1 MKYISSNYIF
11 FVCFVVKYITH
22 VNNIYGE
29 NMERKFVSE
38 GRYKKVPRSA
48 TRKRRVK
55 KSSVH
60 TSKKNIQK
68 KKISNKKKYKV
79 KTDKFVRFLF
89 CSILLVVI
97 AIVARLVTMNE
108 NESFIPVFNNNEIKE
123 NTDSINIA
131 IYDNTSIGTNN
142 LVVSELEKYIY
153 PMLIRIGKDYAIKYE
168 LLSGVNKINNKEY
181 ELVLN
186 EVSAVTAVDVK
197 DSIDKIIHDKSKYYY
212 KVENVDDVE
221 VKSSNIVKINLKSDD
236 EYFIYNLDFPIYK
249 VDDNFGIYSVN
260 SISGESQLVL
270 NRKNNVNKEYI
281 KEIKVIKVASEEEA
295 IEMYKQEKIDVF
307 FASSKNCIKM
317 LGKYEYDIKS
327 YNSGEGIYLMFN
339 PLSDMTKEKY
349 IRQIVAYS
357 VDREGILSGVL
368 DGQGQVI
375 DLPYIFDEQK
385 YKYDV
390 YAADNILLSNGYKK
404 QNLYY
409 TKSGRKL
416 TLELLVNK
424 QDEEK
429 VSIANKI
436 KNDLLKVGVNINIS
450 ALNEK
455 ELEKRKNAGS
465 YDMILASIYVNESPS
480 ISYVYNSIPLSEE
493 INNNITQISNDNL
506 DNISDNIKKLK
517 TAISDN
523 ISIYGI
529 YSKDNYVIYKKGLS
543 LFKNINY
550 MNLFSD
556 YFNY

>member
-1 MKYISSNYIF
+1 MKA
-11 FVCFVVKYITH
+11 
-22 VNNIYGE
+22 G
-29 NMERKFVSE
+29 
-38 GRYKKVPRSA
+38 
-48 TRKRRVK
+48 
-55 KSSVH
+55 
-60 TSKKNIQK
+60 
-68 KKISNKKKYKV
+68 
-79 KTDKFVRFLF
+79 KFVRFLF

-97 AIVARLVTMNE
+97 AAVARFVTMKE
-108 NESFIPVFNNNEIKE
+108 NEPFIPTFTNSEIKE
-123 NTDSINIA
+123 NTDSITIA
-131 IYDNTSIGTNN
+131 IYDSVSIGTNN
-142 LVVSELEKYIY
+142 LVISELEKYIY
-153 PMLIRIGKDYAIKYE
+153 PMLLRTGKDYTVKYE
-168 LLSGVNKINNKEY
+168 LLSEVNKINSKEY

-186 EVSAVTAVDVK
+186 EMAAVTAVDVK
-197 DSIDKIIHDKSKYYY
+197 DSIDEIIRDKSKYYY
-212 KVENVDDVE
+212 KVENVDSVE
-221 VKSSNIVKINLKSDD
+221 VKSSNIIKINLKSDD
-236 EYFIYNLDFPIYK
+236 DYYIYNLDFPIYK
-249 VDDNFGIYSVN
+249 SDNNFGIYKVDG
-260 SISGESQLVL
+260 ISNDSKLVL
-270 NRKNNVNKEYI
+270 SRKDNVNKEYI
-281 KEIKVIKVASEEEA
+281 KEINVIKVASEEEA

-307 FASSKNCIKM
+307 FASSKNCIKL

-327 YNSGEGIYLMFN
+327 YNSGEGIFLMFN
-339 PLSDMTKEKY
+339 SASNMAKEKY

-357 VDREGILSGVL
+357 VDRESILSEVS

-409 TKSGRKL
+409 TKSGKKL

-424 QDEEK
+424 EDEEK
-429 VSIANKI
+429 VSIANRI
-436 KNDLLKVGVNINIS
+436 KNDLLKVGVNVNVS
-450 ALNEK
+450 VFTENEID
-455 ELEKRKNAGS
+455 KRKNAGS
-465 YDMILASIYVNESPS
+465 YDMILANIYVNENPN
-480 ISYVYNSIPLSEE
+480 ISYVYNSMPLSEE
-493 INNNITQISNDNL
+493 INNSTTQISNDNL